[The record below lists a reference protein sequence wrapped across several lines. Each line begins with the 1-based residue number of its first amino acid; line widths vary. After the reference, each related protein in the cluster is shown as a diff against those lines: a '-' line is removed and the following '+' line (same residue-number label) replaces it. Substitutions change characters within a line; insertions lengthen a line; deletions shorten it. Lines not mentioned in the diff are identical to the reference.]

1 MKRLTAMAVLAVTLA
16 CANDAGPIRTFPN
29 SDIELAVGNGARFG
43 CTCLFVMEMSEEFCR
58 AWIKA
63 SPDVAQVSIDYGAKS
78 VESTVFLSWSARA
91 HYVDAKRGC
100 VLE

>member
-1 MKRLTAMAVLAVTLA
+1 MKRLAALSVLALTLA

-29 SDIELAVGNGARFG
+29 SDVELAVGNGARFG
-43 CTCLFVMEMSEEFCR
+43 CTCLFVMEMPEDFCR

-63 SPDVAQVSIDYGAKS
+63 SPDLALVSIDYGAKS
-78 VESTVFLSWSARA
+78 VQSSAFISWSAKA